1 MISPAVASV
10 KRRFDT
16 NPLLYRTAFGLATFN
31 LDYCKQRLHRAR
43 YPSRFGGLWTDRV
56 DYEDQLRRRLSRGE
70 VAEDKVDNLNS
81 WREQGFLKL
90 DNAVDHRL
98 IDDYLDGLESLKA
111 RSPSPLCVTSSTLK
125 SPMPYSAE
133 VFSGN
138 SSSRI
143 VDDYFYSESARRLLF
158 HRSIT
163 EYLSLFLESEPVLTQ
178 SLSFETGS
186 EQAVHQD
193 TAFVRMNA
201 PMKFIGAWI
210 ALEDIQPGTGELVYY
225 PESHHWPDFLFSR
238 FFKHYDSDRD
248 GEAQLHNWLAWI
260 HEEARNRSQR
270 LSSFFPKKGDVL
282 FWHPALAHG
291 GAPINNDSGTRRSLV
306 SHYCAKGVRPLYHY
320 YKPAQR
326 KRYHW
331 KGCTYTS
338 AYYRSG
344 SAG

>member
-1 MISPAVASV
+1 MMSPGVAKV
-10 KRRFDT
+10 KRLFDSS
-16 NPLLYRTAFGLATFN
+16 PLLYRTAFGLATFN
-31 LDYCKQRLHRAR
+31 LDYCEQRLHRGR

-56 DYEDQLRRRLSRGE
+56 DFEDQLRRRLKRGE
-70 VAEDKVDNLNS
+70 VAEDQLRSLSS

-98 IDDYLDGLESLKA
+98 IDDYLDELETLKA
-111 RSPSPLCVTSSTLK
+111 RSPSPLYVTSSTLEA
-125 SPMPYSAE
+125 PAPFSAE
-133 VFSGN
+133 VFAGN

-158 HRSIT
+158 HPSIT
-163 EYLSLFLESEPVLTQ
+163 DYLSLFLASEPVLTQ

-201 PMKFIGAWI
+201 PMKFIGVWI

-225 PESHHWPDFLFSR
+225 PGSHLWPDFLFSR
-238 FFKHYDSDRD
+238 YFKHYDSDRD

-260 HEEARNRSQR
+260 HEQARERSQP

-282 FWHPALAHG
+282 LWHPALAHG
-291 GAPINNDSGTRRSLV
+291 GAPINNDRGTRRSLV
-306 SHYCAKGVRPLYHY
+306 GHYCAKGARPLYHY

-326 KRYHW
+326 KGYGRQ
-331 KGCTYTS
+331 GCTYTS
-338 AYYRSG
+338 AYYPPV
-344 SAG
+344 SAR